1 MLRNEW
7 SGRVRS
13 SRYAGRWM
21 VVVVV
26 ATARPVA
33 SQAPVTPARP
43 GVLERVDLRSAHV
56 SSLTPALDVTLPVAL
71 AHAEVALTAAEPALE
86 GLPLHLALVDVSL
99 AQAAP
104 ALVTMRLGLVGHDLA
119 GFGDEWWADVV
130 QSPDSLYRAGREALN
145 RGDYGR
151 AAQLFQ
157 QLRRTY
163 PRSEYVGD
171 SYYWEAEALRRQG
184 GSDNLRAALD
194 RLREQGQRYPNAAT
208 RRDGDVLAA
217 RIEGELARLGD
228 AAAAE
233 RVTREAERTARE
245 SERAARSRGS
255 QEEDDDLQLAAL
267 NALLQ
272 MDADRAMPILE
283 QVLQRRDAGSQELR
297 KKAVFLVSQKRT
309 PRTEEILLNA
319 ARSDPSSEVR
329 AQAVF
334 WLSQVPTER
343 AVAALDSI
351 LFQSTDREVQE
362 KAIFALSQQ
371 RSTRAGQ
378 ALRQFAEREDVS
390 EDLRGKAIFWLGQQ
404 NAAENQAYL
413 RELYGRL
420 RSSELKEKVIFSV
433 SQQSS
438 AESQR
443 WLIDVALNPSEPT
456 ELRKKALFWAGQ
468 NNRVPIAD
476 LVRMYDTMTDREL
489 KEQLIFVYSQ
499 RRDRE
504 AVDKLMDIVR
514 RDPDPELK
522 KKAVFWLGQSRDPR
536 VEQFLLD
543 IINNP

>member
-7 SGRVRS
+7 SGCVGA
-13 SRYAGRWM
+13 SRHAGRWM
-21 VVVVV
+21 VVVV
-26 ATARPVA
+26 AALTTARPVA
-33 SQAPVTPARP
+33 SQ
-43 GVLERVDLRSAHV
+43 
-56 SSLTPALDVTLPVAL
+56 
-71 AHAEVALTAAEPALE
+71 EPMPLE
-86 GLPLHLALVDVSL
+86 GLDLRLAPIVAMQPTLQMTMPMALIHTEAALAALQPVL
-99 AQAAP
+99 AQVPLRLVPKMSVPLSGLGTLGRGAA
-104 ALVTMRLGLVGHDLA
+104 
-119 GFGDEWWADVV
+119 WWRSEDVL
-130 QSPDSLYRAGREALN
+130 QSPDSLWRAGREALN

-163 PRSEYVGD
+163 PRSEYMGD

-194 RLREQGQRYPNAAT
+194 RLREQGRRYPNAGT
-208 RRDGDVLAA
+208 RRDGEVLAA

-228 AAAAE
+228 ADAAE
-233 RVTREAERTARE
+233 RVSQRVDDARP
-245 SERAARSRGS
+245 RG
-255 QEEDDDLQLAAL
+255 QQQADDELRLAAL

-272 MDADRAMPILE
+272 MDADRALPILE
-283 QVLQRRDAGSQELR
+283 QVLQRRDAGSAELR

-309 PRTEEILLNA
+309 ARTEEILLNA
-319 ARSDPSSEVR
+319 ARTDPSSEVR

-362 KAIFALSQQ
+362 KAIFAISQQ
-371 RSTRAGQ
+371 RSARAGR
-378 ALRQFAEREDVS
+378 ALREFAERDDVS

-404 NAAENQAYL
+404 HAGENQAYL

-433 SQQSS
+433 SQQNS

-443 WLIDVALNPSEPT
+443 WLIDLALNPSEPT

-514 RDPDPELK
+514 NDPDPELK
-522 KKAVFWLGQSRDPR
+522 KKSLFWLGQSRDPR
-536 VEQFLLD
+536 AEQFILD
-543 IINNP
+543 FINNP